1 MDHDEARHPPGP
13 LAYLTALATV
23 KQSHLLDMNS
33 LFPFGFVSA
42 ILPDAPL
49 EAVLATASELGY
61 DCVELMCWP
70 RGEADRRYA
79 GVTHIDV
86 ETIDKPAD
94 LKRQIGDSGIAI
106 SGLGYYPNPLSPD
119 PVTASTSVEHIRRV
133 IAGCASLGFGVMN
146 SFIGRDPTRSI
157 DDNWN
162 RCLDTWGPLV
172 EWAETHDVRI
182 GIENCPMLFTSD
194 EWPGGHNLAV
204 SPAVWR
210 RLFADLPSPA
220 LGLNYDPSH
229 MVWQQ
234 MDPLAPLSEFSQ
246 RLVHIHAKDVRID
259 RDRLD
264 DVGILATPLE
274 YHTPVLP
281 GRGSINWTAFLAA
294 LADTGYRGAVC
305 VEVEDRDF
313 EISDQTRTQAL
324 RLSLEHLHA
333 ASPTAT

>member
-1 MDHDEARHPPGP
+1 MTSIFP
-13 LAYLTALATV
+13 L
-23 KQSHLLDMNS
+23 
-33 LFPFGFVSA
+33 GFVSA
-42 ILPDAPL
+42 ILPDATL
-49 EAVLATASELGY
+49 ETVLRTAAELRY

-70 RGEADRRYA
+70 PGDADRRYA

-86 ETIDKPAD
+86 DAIDTPGD
-94 LKRQIGDSGIAI
+94 LQRRLSDSGVAV
-106 SGLGYYPNPLSPD
+106 SGLGFYPNPLSPD
-119 PVTASTSVEHIRRV
+119 PAVVSVSIEHIRRV
-133 IAGCASLGFGVMN
+133 ITACASLGIGVMN

-157 DDNWN
+157 DDNWS

-172 EWAETHDVRI
+172 EWAESHGVRI
-182 GIENCPMLFTSD
+182 GIENCPMLFTTD

-210 RLFADLPSPA
+210 RLFTDLPSAA

-234 MDPLAPLSEFSQ
+234 MDPLGPLAEFAE
-246 RLVHIHAKDVRID
+246 RLIHVHAKDVIID

-281 GRGSINWTAFLAA
+281 GRGSIDWPQFLTA
-294 LADTGYRGAVC
+294 LAETGYRGAVC
-305 VEVEDRDF
+305 VEVEDREF
-313 EISDQTRTQAL
+313 EASDERRIEAL
-324 RLSLEHLHA
+324 RLSLEHLRSA
-333 ASPTAT
+333 APLSA

>member
-1 MDHDEARHPPGP
+1 MTSIFP
-13 LAYLTALATV
+13 L
-23 KQSHLLDMNS
+23 
-33 LFPFGFVSA
+33 GFVSA
-42 ILPDAPL
+42 ILPDATL
-49 EAVLATASELGY
+49 ETVLRTAAELKY

-70 RGEADRRYA
+70 PGDADRRYA

-86 ETIDKPAD
+86 AAIDTSGD
-94 LKRQIGDSGIAI
+94 LQRRLSDSGVTV
-106 SGLGYYPNPLSPD
+106 SGLGFYPNPLSPD
-119 PVTASTSVEHIRRV
+119 PAVASVSTDHIRRV
-133 IAGCASLGFGVMN
+133 IAGCASLDIGVMN

-157 DDNWN
+157 DDNWS

-172 EWAETHDVRI
+172 EWAESHGVRI
-182 GIENCPMLFTSD
+182 GIENCPMLFTTD

-210 RLFADLPSPA
+210 RLFTDLPSAA

-234 MDPLAPLSEFSQ
+234 MDPLGPLAEFGE
-246 RLVHIHAKDVRID
+246 RLIHVHAKDVIID

-281 GRGSINWTAFLAA
+281 GRGSIDWPQFLAA
-294 LADTGYRGAVC
+294 LAETGYRGAVC
-305 VEVEDRDF
+305 VEVEDREF
-313 EISDQTRTQAL
+313 EASDEKRIEAL
-324 RLSLEHLHA
+324 RLSLEHLRSA
-333 ASPTAT
+333 APLSA

>member
-1 MDHDEARHPPGP
+1 MTSIFP
-13 LAYLTALATV
+13 L
-23 KQSHLLDMNS
+23 
-33 LFPFGFVSA
+33 GFVSA
-42 ILPDAPL
+42 ILPEATL
-49 EAVLATASELGY
+49 ETVLQTAAELGY

-70 RGEADRRYA
+70 PGDADRRYA

-86 ETIDKPAD
+86 DAIDTPSD
-94 LKRQIGDSGIAI
+94 LQRQLSDSGVTV
-106 SGLGYYPNPLSPD
+106 SGLGFYPNPLSPD
-119 PVTASTSVEHIRRV
+119 PAAASVSVEHIRRV
-133 IAGCASLGFGVMN
+133 ITGCASLDIGVMN

-157 DDNWN
+157 DDNWS

-172 EWAETHDVRI
+172 EWAESHGVRI
-182 GIENCPMLFTSD
+182 GIENCPMLFTTD

-210 RLFADLPSPA
+210 RLFTDLPSTA

-234 MDPLAPLSEFSQ
+234 MDPLGPLAEFAE
-246 RLVHIHAKDVRID
+246 RLIHVHAKDVVID

-281 GRGSINWTAFLAA
+281 GRGSIDWTAFLAA

-305 VEVEDRDF
+305 VEVEDREF
-313 EISDQTRTQAL
+313 EASDERRIEAL
-324 RLSLEHLHA
+324 RLSLKHLRN
-333 ASPTAT
+333 ASPAAA